1 MKTLSIFGKIQVNIA
16 LNANN
21 VGASKQNLG
30 RLKIETKFADMC
42 VNLARPLMMQTQKSI
57 EKKQGKKD

>member
-1 MKTLSIFGKIQVNIA
+1 MKALSIFGKIQVNIA

-30 RLKIETKFADMC
+30 RLKIETRFADMC
-42 VNLARPLMMQTQKSI
+42 VNLARPPMMQTQKSI
-57 EKKQGKKD
+57 EKKQGTKD